1 MVIWIGA
8 IGMGILLGFLG
19 RVSISLSYFIQ
30 KIEDGTECGQC
41 TKQGE
46 CFARKRI
53 PGRESLYV
61 DQLTL
66 YAFCRVRR
74 LCPFWRRCGGRESL
88 LYIVSNTIL
97 MGLLFWSKGDS
108 EYVILYGI
116 VVAALLSLSVVD
128 WNTEYIPLE
137 YNLIILCC
145 GLIRLFLDLS
155 NWEEYLIGLIA
166 VSGFLFIVNRVSVPI
181 LKRRYAKQ
189 EMEIDSAIGDG
200 DIKLMAATGLLLG
213 WKLNFIALGMGCIA
227 GSVIHLIRMAVCK
240 GDRQFALGPYLSLGV
255 YLTIICGQQLVG
267 WYLNM
272 MGLELIIK

>member
-1 MVIWIGA
+1 MMMWISA
-8 IGMGILLGFLG
+8 VGMGILLGFLG
-19 RVSISLSYFIQ
+19 RVSISLSYYIR
-30 KIEDGTECGQC
+30 KIEDGTECAQC
-41 TKQGE
+41 AKQTG
-46 CFARKRI
+46 CFARKRMI
-53 PGRESLYV
+53 GMDFLYV

-66 YAFCRVRR
+66 YAFCRVRS
-74 LCPFWRRCGGRESL
+74 LCPFWTKCGKRESL
-88 LYIVSNTIL
+88 LYILSSTIL
-97 MGLLFWSKGDS
+97 TGILFWSKGISMDT
-108 EYVILYGI
+108 ILYSI
-116 VVAALLSLSVVD
+116 AVAALLSLSVVD

-166 VSGFLFIVNRVSVPI
+166 VSGFLCIVNRISVPV
-181 LKRRYAKQ
+181 LKRRYADQ
-189 EMEIDSAIGDG
+189 GIEVDSAIGDG

-255 YLTIICGQQLVG
+255 YLAIVCGRQLVS

-272 MGLELIIK
+272 MGLELV